1 MPIVRVIESM
11 PGPTQFRHYLIA
23 QEAGGKN
30 IEVVRSAEQVGVL
43 AFDLERHVFVH
54 FHVLLEPLK
63 DKAAF
68 EERAKKI
75 RDHGHT
81 RLARLLDYGEDD
93 GSPFYITTNVDGETL
108 RSYMERSESLPVWLA
123 MQLTRSALEAVRALI
138 GVGDFLPTQPLDG
151 LRIIQTGPQA
161 VEVEMAD
168 YRLIEES
175 PGKAAKARQGRSP
188 LEKQGQFLNA
198 FFQERL
204 ESGESTASATLQ
216 TADFTELLQNLL
228 SACGPEKLEVIS
240 ALLKE
245 LSMLM
250 PPIPPVEMATSC
262 KPRPYLAL
270 LLASFTEV
278 ARSIAST
285 VRIQSQKLDPYH
297 PYSLRGTMLKL
308 GQAVVVEQV
317 PPSRLAG
324 TIPADLFR
332 QVQNLPKAGKFP
344 NLVPVLFVE
353 EKEGIQTVA
362 ETAVEGVTLQ
372 EVLEVRETLGVQEI
386 YLVLA
391 GVDAALAQLEKAGL
405 PARRLRLE
413 DVFLFTGVGNESPR
427 DSGLLS
433 RRLNEWSGFSVVI
446 RAHPCLHSIAG
457 RGTDPSVLLPVEPSA
472 NEDVEP
478 IWNGGWMA
486 ALGCFLAGMPD
497 ADAAKHEAGIAETD
511 SVHRLLEEEV
521 RHAREGAPVKRAAF
535 LARYARV
542 IQQFDVAT
550 TVRPAANWMEVS
562 AAQPAAAASSS
573 AATEPQEAPVYQPK
587 VAGPA
592 PAEGLRPLMKL
603 PEKKRVAA
611 PMPAAAPPPKPTIG
625 FAEALIRQTQV
636 HEPDEHDP
644 YAHGGLRPVRGSGR
658 MHDYSEGESS
668 WRPMHEETSVWVRV
682 ALLLFGSLILG
693 AILAHL
699 SGRALW
705 QDIPA
710 PKAVLA
716 TDPLAPDAPV
726 IDLPVAPKVP
736 APGTPSLPPPGG
748 STFKDVNLEPETTPP
763 RATATA
769 GSVAPAAARPPA
781 PSAPAPAAI
790 APVPPPPSMATPAGS
805 PSPSPVPPT
814 SLETS
819 AEDTRLNARLEE
831 LRLSGGRLPAALR
844 AETERAAAR
853 GNAEAMLA
861 MGRSSLRGEVG
872 AVDERGAYVW
882 FEKAVQA
889 GSIPAHVP
897 LAECHLQGWG
907 TPVDPV
913 KAVELLS
920 RAVAAGDSQAKDLL
934 GVCYRLGKGV
944 PRDDAR
950 AFALCSEAYR
960 AGVTSACGN
969 LGALYLRGQG
979 VAEDAALAV
988 QLFAE
993 GARRGHA
1000 ESMQQYA
1007 HALEYGTGIPADRAQ
1022 ATHWYQKSAA
1032 LGNAEAAAWCREK
1045 GVVY

>member
-63 DKAAF
+63 DKSAF
-68 EERAKKI
+68 EERAKMI

-81 RLARLLDYGEDD
+81 RLARLLDFGEDD

-108 RSYMERSESLPVWLA
+108 RSYLDRSEALPVWLA
-123 MQLTRSALEAVRALI
+123 MQVTQSALEALQALI
-138 GVGDFLPTQPLDG
+138 GVGDFVPTQPLDG
-151 LRIIQTGPQA
+151 LRIIQTGPQS
-161 VEVEMAD
+161 VEVEVAD
-168 YRLIEES
+168 YRLVEES
-175 PGKAAKARQGRSP
+175 PGKAAKTRQGRSP

-204 ESGESTASATLQ
+204 ESGESPVSATLQ

-228 SACGPEKLEVIS
+228 SACGPEKAEALDT
-240 ALLKE
+240 LLKE
-245 LSMLM
+245 LSALM
-250 PPIPPVEMATSC
+250 PPVPPVEMPSAC

-317 PPSRLAG
+317 PPARLAG
-324 TIPADLFR
+324 TIPAELFK

-372 EVLEVRETLGVQEI
+372 EVLEVRDTLGVQEI

-413 DVFLFTGVGNESPR
+413 DVFLFTGVGMESPR

-446 RAHPCLHSIAG
+446 RAHPCLHSVAG
-457 RGTDPSVLLPVEPSA
+457 RGTDPSVLLPVEPAQS
-472 NEDVEP
+472 EGVEP

-497 ADAAKHEAGIAETD
+497 ADASRHEAGIAETD

-521 RHAREGAPVKRAAF
+521 RHGREGAPIKRAAF

-542 IQQFDVAT
+542 IQQFDVAKAPRAGAVWT
-550 TVRPAANWMEVS
+550 EVS
-562 AAQPAAAASSS
+562 GGQSNVGAVEIQ
-573 AATEPQEAPVYQPK
+573 EPNVYQPK

-592 PAEGLRPLMKL
+592 PAEGLRPLTKL
-603 PEKKRVAA
+603 PDKRG
-611 PMPAAAPPPKPTIG
+611 AAAPVVAPPVHNPPAKPTIG
-625 FAEALIRQTQV
+625 FAEALIRQTRV
-636 HEPDEHDP
+636 HEPDDHDP
-644 YAHGGLRPVRGSGR
+644 YAGGGLRPIRGKMQDLGDS
-658 MHDYSEGESS
+658 ESS
-668 WRPMHEETSVWVRV
+668 WRPMHEETSLWVRV
-682 ALLLFGSLILG
+682 ALLLIGSLLLG
-693 AILAHL
+693 AVLAHL

-716 TDPLAPDAPV
+716 SDPLAPGAPV
-726 IDLPVAPKVP
+726 IDLPVAPKKESPSV
-736 APGTPSLPPPGG
+736 PSLPPPTGT
-748 STFKDVNLEPETTPP
+748 TFRDVNLEPQTTPP
-763 RATATA
+763 RTTSPA
-769 GSVAPAAARPPA
+769 GSVAPASARPVA
-781 PSAPAPAAI
+781 SSAPQAGTL
-790 APVPPPPSMATPAGS
+790 APVPPPASVASAPIPVSPAA
-805 PSPSPVPPT
+805 VPAVSSEPT
-814 SLETS
+814 
-819 AEDTRLNARLEE
+819 AEDAKLDSRLAE
-831 LRLSGGRLPAALR
+831 LRLSGGKLPAALR
-844 AETERAAAR
+844 AETERAASR

-872 AVDERGAYVW
+872 AVNERAAFLW
-882 FEKAVQA
+882 FEKAAQA
-889 GSIPAHVP
+889 GSIPANVP

-907 TPVDPV
+907 TPADPV

-960 AGVTSACGN
+960 AGVVSACGN

-979 VAEDAALAV
+979 VAEDPALAV

-1022 ATHWYQKSAA
+1022 ATQWYQKSAA

>member
-1 MPIVRVIESM
+1 M

-63 DKAAF
+63 DKTVF
-68 EERAKKI
+68 EERAKQV
-75 RDHGHT
+75 RARGHT

-108 RSYMERSESLPVWLA
+108 RSYLERSESLPVWLA
-123 MQLTRSALEAVRALI
+123 MQVTHSALEAMQALI
-138 GVGDFLPTQPLDG
+138 EVGDFVPTQPLDA
-151 LRIIQTGPQA
+151 LRIIQTGPQS
-161 VEVEMAD
+161 VEVEVAD
-168 YRLIEES
+168 YRLMEE
-175 PGKAAKARQGRSP
+175 PVGKAAKARQGRSP

-204 ESGESTASATLQ
+204 ESGESPASATLQ
-216 TADFTELLQNLL
+216 TADFIELLQNLL
-228 SACGPEKLEVIS
+228 SACGPEKQEALA

-245 LSMLM
+245 LSTLM
-250 PPIPPVEMATSC
+250 PPAPPVELPSAC
-262 KPRPYLAL
+262 KPRPYLAV
-270 LLASFTEV
+270 LLAGFTEV

-324 TIPADLFR
+324 TIPAELFQ

-353 EKEGIQTVA
+353 EKDGIQTVA

-372 EVLEVRETLGVQEI
+372 EVLEVRDTLGVQEI

-413 DVFLFTGVGNESPR
+413 DVFLFTGVGQESPR

-433 RRLNEWSGFSVVI
+433 RKLNEWSGFSVVI
-446 RAHPCLHSIAG
+446 RAHPCLHAIAG
-457 RGTDPSVLLPVEPSA
+457 RGTDPAVLLPLDA
-472 NEDVEP
+472 NKSDDAEP

-497 ADAAKHEAGIAETD
+497 ADATKHEAGIAETD
-511 SVHRLLEEEV
+511 SVRRLLEEEV
-521 RHAREGAPVKRAAF
+521 RHAREGAPIKRAAF
-535 LARYARV
+535 LAKYARV
-542 IQQFDVAT
+542 MQQFDVAKSART
-550 TVRPAANWMEVS
+550 GAVWSEVS
-562 AAQPAAAASSS
+562 GGQAAAS
-573 AATEPQEAPVYQPK
+573 APEAQEAPVYQPK

-592 PAEGLRPLMKL
+592 PAEGLRQLTRL
-603 PEKKRVAA
+603 PEKKGATPPLTSA
-611 PMPAAAPPPKPTIG
+611 PAHNPPPKPTIG
-625 FAEALIRQTQV
+625 FAEALIRQTQA
-636 HEPDEHDP
+636 HDP
-644 YAHGGLRPVRGSGR
+644 DDHYEGGGLRPIRGR
-658 MHDYSEGESS
+658 MHELPESESS
-668 WRPMHEETSVWVRV
+668 WRPMHEETSLWIRV
-682 ALLLFGSLILG
+682 ALLLIGSLVLG

-716 TDPLAPDAPV
+716 TDPLAPDAPI
-726 IDLPVAPKVP
+726 IDLPVAPKKQPSSGAPTLP
-736 APGTPSLPPPGG
+736 APTG
-748 STFKDVNLEPETTPP
+748 SSFKDVNLEPKATPP
-763 RATATA
+763 RAGSAA
-769 GSVAPAAARPPA
+769 GSVAPAAPRPASAA
-781 PSAPAPAAI
+781 PPQAPTI
-790 APVPPPPSMATPAGS
+790 APVPPPPAMTNPVASTSSLPAPVVS
-805 PSPSPVPPT
+805 P
-814 SLETS
+814 ET
-819 AEDTRLNARLEE
+819 AGMDAKLDARLAE
-831 LRLSGGRLPAALR
+831 LRLSGGKLPAALR
-844 AETERAAAR
+844 VETERAASR

-872 AVDERGAYVW
+872 AVDERAAYIW
-882 FEKAVQA
+882 FEKAAQA
-889 GSIPAHVP
+889 GSVPANVP

-907 TPVDPV
+907 TPSDPV

-920 RAVAAGDSQAKDLL
+920 IAVAAGDSQAKDLL

-960 AGVTSACGN
+960 AGIVSACGN

-1022 ATHWYQKSAA
+1022 ATQWYQKSAA
-1032 LGNAEAAAWCREK
+1032 LGNAEASAWCREK